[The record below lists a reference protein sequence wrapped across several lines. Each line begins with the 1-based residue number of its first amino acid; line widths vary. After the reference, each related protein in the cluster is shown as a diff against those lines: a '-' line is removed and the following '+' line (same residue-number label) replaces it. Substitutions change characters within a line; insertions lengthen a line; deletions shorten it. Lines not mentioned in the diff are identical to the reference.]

1 MKGSLHAAFPA
12 EPGSGRREQ
21 GARAHR
27 GRGASPHPG
36 AARGLTS
43 WIPGPG
49 SPGERAC
56 PPRAGSLHS
65 CAVTPE
71 RLRNPNHLASAA
83 RPARAAL
90 LGVLLAAAVSLGAT
104 PNGTRP
110 GTGALVIPP
119 GARVLV
125 FAPHPDDETIGAG
138 GLIFHLARRGVP
150 VRVVFVTN
158 GDGYAEAVAQD
169 FHELKPRDTDYV
181 EFGEI
186 RRREALAAARHLGL
200 HRGDL
205 VFLGFPDG
213 GLAQLWQD
221 HWSRTRP
228 YTSPYTNEDSPP
240 APDSAE
246 YDGQDLASLVG
257 RQLRTFR
264 PSVIVIPHPYDAH
277 LDHAHASYFVIDA
290 LDALRAAHV
299 LPERVVVL
307 TYLVHHPT
315 WPSAGSDRDRLAP
328 PSVKETPDTL
338 WTGIDL
344 TPAEL
349 AAKEAALGEYRT
361 QLPVLG
367 DLLHRFCRPN
377 ELYGRVKSRVLDG
390 IAEVH

>member
-1 MKGSLHAAFPA
+1 MNGSLHAAFPGGTGERA
-12 EPGSGRREQ
+12 PRTRGPRPPGAGRFATPWG
-21 GARAHR
+21 GAR
-27 GRGASPHPG
+27 PHLVDS
-36 AARGLTS
+36 R
-43 WIPGPG
+43 PGP
-49 SPGERAC
+49 PGERAC
-56 PPRAGSLHS
+56 PPRAGSLDC
-65 CAVTPE
+65 CAVTLE
-71 RLRNPNHLASAA
+71 RLRNPNRIAPAA
-83 RPARAAL
+83 RLGRAAL

-110 GTGALVIPP
+110 GTGALVVPP
-119 GARVLV
+119 DARVLV

-169 FHELKPRDTDYV
+169 FHEQKPRDTDYV

-186 RRREALAAARHLGL
+186 RRREAIAAARHLGL

-228 YTSPYTNEDSPP
+228 YTSPYTKEDSPP
-240 APDSAE
+240 TPDGAE

-257 RQLRTFR
+257 RELRTFR
-264 PSVIVIPHPYDAH
+264 PSVIVIPHPYDVH
-277 LDHAHASYFVIDA
+277 LDHAHTSYFVIDA
-290 LDALRAAHV
+290 LDALQAAHV
-299 LPERVVVL
+299 LPERVLVL

>member
-1 MKGSLHAAFPA
+1 MRLPA
-12 EPGSGRREQ
+12 PRVQRRFED
-21 GARAHR
+21 
-27 GRGASPHPG
+27 
-36 AARGLTS
+36 
-43 WIPGPG
+43 
-49 SPGERAC
+49 
-56 PPRAGSLHS
+56 
-65 CAVTPE
+65 VVPE
-71 RLRNPNHLASAA
+71 RLQTPSRLPRAHPGFAS
-83 RPARAAL
+83 L
-90 LGVLLAAAVSLGAT
+90 LGVLLAAAAALGAV
-104 PNGTRP
+104 PAGTRP
-110 GTGALVIPP
+110 RRAPLVVPP

-125 FAPHPDDETIGAG
+125 IAPHPDDETIGAG
-138 GLIFHLARRGVP
+138 GLILRLARRGAP
-150 VRVVFVTN
+150 VRIVFVTN
-158 GDGYAEAVAQD
+158 GDGYPQAVAQD
-169 FHELKPRDTDYV
+169 FHEQKPRDTDYL
-181 EFGEI
+181 EFGEV
-186 RRREALAAARHLGL
+186 RRREAVAAARHLGL

-228 YTSPYTNEDSPP
+228 YTSPYTKEDSPP
-240 APDSAE
+240 LPDGAE

-257 RQLRTFR
+257 RELRTFR
-264 PSVIVIPHPYDAH
+264 PSVVVIPHPYDAH

-290 LDALRAAHV
+290 LDALQAAHV
-299 LPERVVVL
+299 LPERVLVL

-328 PSVKETPDTL
+328 PSGKETPDTL

>member
-1 MKGSLHAAFPA
+1 MGLAPTD
-12 EPGSGRREQ
+12 
-21 GARAHR
+21 GALRHT
-27 GRGASPHPG
+27 PG
-36 AARGLTS
+36 AACGLTS
-43 WIPGPG
+43 WIPGAGP
-49 SPGERAC
+49 PGERAC
-56 PPRAGSLHS
+56 PPRAGSLHC
-65 CAVTPE
+65 CAVTPDE
-71 RLRNPNHLASAA
+71 RLRNPNRLA
-83 RPARAAL
+83 PAVRLGRAAL
-90 LGVLLAAAVSLGAT
+90 LGVLLAAAVSLGAAA
-104 PNGTRP
+104 NGTRP
-110 GTGALVIPP
+110 GTGPLVIPP

-186 RRREALAAARHLGL
+186 RRGEALAAARHLGL

-257 RQLRTFR
+257 RELRTFR

-290 LDALRAAHV
+290 LDALQAAHV

-338 WTGIDL
+338 WTEIDL

>member
-1 MKGSLHAAFPA
+1 M
-12 EPGSGRREQ
+12 R
-21 GARAHR
+21 
-27 GRGASPHPG
+27 
-36 AARGLTS
+36 
-43 WIPGPG
+43 
-49 SPGERAC
+49 
-56 PPRAGSLHS
+56 
-65 CAVTPE
+65 TPS
-71 RLRNPNHLASAA
+71 RLASAA
-83 RPARAAL
+83 R
-90 LGVLLAAAVSLGAT
+90 LGGVSLMAVLLAVEASLGASA
-104 PNGTRP
+104 NGARP
-110 GTGALVIPP
+110 GTGSLLIPP

-138 GLIFHLARRGVP
+138 GLTFRLARRGVP

-158 GDGYAEAVAQD
+158 GDGYAEAVERD
-169 FHELKPRDTDYV
+169 FHEQRPRDTDYV

-186 RRREALAAARHLGL
+186 RRREAVAAARHLGL

-228 YTSPYTNEDSPP
+228 YTSPYTKEDSPSV
-240 APDSAE
+240 PDGAE
-246 YDGQDLASLVG
+246 YDGQDLASLVS
-257 RQLRTFR
+257 RELRTFR
-264 PSVIVIPHPYDAH
+264 PTVVVIPHPYDAH

-290 LDALRAAHV
+290 LDALQTAHV
-299 LPERVVVL
+299 LPERILVL

-328 PSVKETPDTL
+328 PSVRETPDTL

-367 DLLHRFCRPN
+367 DLLRRFCRPN
-377 ELYGRVKSRVLDG
+377 ELYGRVKSRVLDA